1 MTEKIITND
10 KQHSNDTFNKNQI
23 LSYLAFLEQLYE
35 KSQDKSHQERLFRI
49 NKAIN
54 SIKKYSNC
62 KVSSFNLK
70 SAKPSRNDNE
80 KENLPEGNINHCFVN
95 AEPARGEN
103 SIEDILYLIGKELK
117 LNGINEKD
125 INDSLLSTSKKS
137 QNSQNSSENLEISEN
152 FEKNPSPS
160 TIQEVTGKSNTGEFV
175 PKTNLNLKRLS
186 KLFLKIELKLKTFL
200 QENNIKNELNS
211 DENSDE
217 KDKDENKG
225 NNGNKIFSFEGKL
238 AKSPSKLP
246 DIINSFFSDKNKV
259 NSIMH
264 KVQKQRRKSVMDFN
278 TKFCHLSKDEKEK
291 EIEYVDDSGNKD
303 QNGKKRKKIIPC
315 SAQVVIRQKA
325 TKNITSEKVSNFYDM
340 IEEKEEEREDLED
353 INAFSKIIDEEKSKN
368 KETINDNDNNNNII
382 SNDTV
387 CGISINNLKND
398 PSIKISS
405 SLNNKNK
412 FHFNSEI
419 NESNDDKENVIK
431 INSGSCNNDN
441 DNDSNN
447 NFYISKNSVFNE
459 ANDNEDDYDI
469 SMKNNKNDNSL
480 LDDEILMQSS
490 FKNEKRSKISQD
502 YEEEE
507 KDSKESVES
516 SKSVNSKENSNSDG
530 DCDKCS
536 ILKYINDSKNRND
549 CNKINDDEEK
559 NEKNVSDFDKINL
572 NDKKVKNGIQRDI
585 ARANNLKSFYM
596 NSIFS
601 PLKDFDGD
609 GKVNNQRCAV
619 EEFTKFNS

>member
-1 MTEKIITND
+1 MTEKIIRND

-23 LSYLAFLEQLYE
+23 LSYLSFLEQLYE
-35 KSQDKSHQERLFRI
+35 KSQDKSHQERIFRI

-70 SAKPSRNDNE
+70 SAKPSHNDNE
-80 KENLPEGNINHCFVN
+80 KENVPEVNNNHCLPH
-95 AEPARGEN
+95 AESIGREN

-125 INDSLLSTSKKS
+125 INNSLLSTSKKS
-137 QNSQNSSENLEISEN
+137 QNSQNSSENLEISKN
-152 FEKNPSPS
+152 FDKNPSPS
-160 TIQEVTGKSNTGEFV
+160 TIPEVTDESNPGEFV

-200 QENNIKNELNS
+200 QENNMKNELNS
-211 DENSDE
+211 DEKEN
-217 KDKDENKG
+217 DENKD
-225 NNGNKIFSFEGKL
+225 NDGNKLFSFEGKL

-259 NSIMH
+259 NSILH
-264 KVQKQRRKSVMDFN
+264 KVQNQRRKSVMDFN
-278 TKFCHLSKDEKEK
+278 TKFCHLSKDQKEK
-291 EIEYVDDSGNKD
+291 EIEYINDSGNKE
-303 QNGKKRKKIIPC
+303 QNAKKRKKIIPC
-315 SAQVVIRQKA
+315 SAQVVIRQKT
-325 TKNITSEKVSNFYDM
+325 TKNMTSEKVSNFYDM

-353 INAFSKIIDEEKSKN
+353 INAFSKIIDEEKSET
-368 KETINDNDNNNNII
+368 KETNNDNDNNNKVI

-387 CGISINNLKND
+387 GGISINNLKND
-398 PSIKISS
+398 PSIKIAS

-419 NESNDDKENVIK
+419 NDSNDDKENIIK

-459 ANDNEDDYDI
+459 PNDNEDDYDI

-480 LDDEILMQSS
+480 LDDEILMPSS
-490 FKNEKRSKISQD
+490 FKKEKRDKNSQD

-507 KDSKESVES
+507 KDSKESGES
-516 SKSVNSKENSNSDG
+516 SKSVNSKGSSNNDN

-559 NEKNVSDFDKINL
+559 NEKNESDFDKINL
-572 NDKKVKNGIQRDI
+572 NDKKIKNGIQRDI
-585 ARANNLKSFYM
+585 ARANNLKGFYM

-601 PLKDFDGD
+601 PLKDFGGD
-609 GKVNNQRCAV
+609 GKVNNQRCAI